1 MTVHQSEP
9 NNCCKRGILCLVYCY
24 LPHIHIL
31 AHKTC
36 MNILLLFGFFYFLC
50 RIPPKTDIDMAR
62 AEKGEQKER
71 EKERQY
77 GG

>member
-1 MTVHQSEP
+1 
-9 NNCCKRGILCLVYCY
+9 
-24 LPHIHIL
+24 
-31 AHKTC
+31 

-50 RIPPKTDIDMAR
+50 RIPPKTDMAR